1 MLAVWKEWGLDELLR
16 EAYQNNIIMS
26 GVSAGAICWF
36 DQGITDSWKDRQ
48 AIIDCMGFVSG
59 VCCPHYDEEPERIP
73 FVKKVLIDKSINE
86 CIAIEGYAAL
96 HYINDKP
103 EYIVSFGKKT
113 TAHKVILSGNKILH
127 ETFNNINKVKL

>member
-1 MLAVWKEWGLDELLR
+1 MLAVWQEWELDVILR

-36 DQGITDSWKDRQ
+36 DQGITDSWKDRA

-103 EYIVSFGKKT
+103 KYIVSFDKKK
-113 TAHKVILSGNKILH
+113 TAHKVLLSEKKILH
-127 ETFNNINKVKL
+127 KTFSDINKVKL

>member
-1 MLAVWKEWGLDELLR
+1 LDELLR